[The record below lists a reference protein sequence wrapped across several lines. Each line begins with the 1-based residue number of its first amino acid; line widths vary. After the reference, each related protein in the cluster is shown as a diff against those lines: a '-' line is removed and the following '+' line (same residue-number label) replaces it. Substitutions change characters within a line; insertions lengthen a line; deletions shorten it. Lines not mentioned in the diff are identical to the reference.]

1 MKGNQMQKLTEKETE
16 ILKLLIRGYD
26 NREIA
31 EALCVSIHTVKAHL
45 TSVFRKLNVKNRTK
59 AILFAMSNNMF
70 NE

>member
-1 MKGNQMQKLTEKETE
+1 MQKLTEKETE